1 MTLRGAVASTLK
13 NCMFDDLIAFEPEPG
28 SPGNF
33 VPLAKA
39 QVQDVVDA
47 QAATAD
53 WLQELGVPSDE
64 EIDAKLQTQAA
75 REAFQKLHFEPNET
89 AQKNAIVQ
97 VKTPEAVRHLTGML
111 TAYDWDFIEMAKE
124 LRGYTVA
131 KIVEETKHPDAKIR
145 LKALDMLGKVT
156 EVGLFTERIEVK
168 KIDASEEEIEARLQA
183 RLEKF
188 LNPEQVIEVEASEP
202 EPTKEVSDSSL
213 DDEISQVAESRHA

>member
-1 MTLRGAVASTLK
+1 
-13 NCMFDDLIAFEPEPG
+13 MFDDLIAFEPEPG
-28 SPGNF
+28 APGSF

-39 QVQDVVDA
+39 PVQDVVDA
-47 QAATAD
+47 QAATAT

-64 EIDAKLQTQAA
+64 EIDAKLQKEAA

-89 AQKNAIVQ
+89 AQKNAIIKI
-97 VKTPEAVRHLTGML
+97 KTPEAVRHLTGML

-168 KIDASEEEIEARLQA
+168 KVDASEEELEARLKE

-188 LNPEQVIEVEASEP
+188 LNPERVIEVQASEP
-202 EPTKEVSDSSL
+202 EALEAPEAAMDLSL
-213 DDEISQVAESRHA
+213 DDEISKVAEQRHA